1 MEDAP
6 RQLADPPT
14 THNLSGELE
23 MGLPQPK
30 SLFTVDEYLAFER
43 KADERHY
50 YLDGEI
56 FAMAGENDAHGI
68 ITVNVVVTLGS
79 QLKGSPC
86 QARTKDTKVRSGPIP
101 ESGRLSR
108 GLFTYPDIL
117 VVCGE
122 PEYHDAFTDVIL
134 NPAAILEVLS
144 PSTEAFDRGEKFNRL
159 QTWNPT
165 LRDFLLVSQD
175 QARIEHY
182 SRQADGSWSY
192 QRHVGLE
199 TEFAISSIRCTLKVA
214 DVYDRIKFPKED

>member
-122 PEYHDAFTDVIL
+122 PLVDV
-134 NPAAILEVLS
+134 
-144 PSTEAFDRGEKFNRL
+144 RL
-159 QTWNPT
+159 CGGFAEPPH
-165 LRDFLLVSQD
+165 RRRRMRKGVVG
-175 QARIEHY
+175 
-182 SRQADGSWSY
+182 DGMALGDLAP
-192 QRHVGLE
+192 HE
-199 TEFAISSIRCTLKVA
+199 TR
-214 DVYDRIKFPKED
+214 